1 MSQVLIRRFASATRG
16 LAAVE
21 FALIAPI
28 MIVLFFGVVEGS
40 GVLSA
45 SRKTLLAANTLADLV
60 AQETEVTKANLDD
73 LFTGME
79 KVIDQ
84 RDIDAVFRVVSVYRD
99 PADDKVKVHWS
110 YDSTGAK
117 PYAAGSEYS
126 GALDVAIF
134 DDASS
139 LIVAEVG
146 YDYASPISQKVIGA
160 TMIKKAASRWPRRA
174 LRVSYC
180 AAPGSCV

>member
-1 MSQVLIRRFASATRG
+1 MSPALIRRFARATRG

-28 MIVLFFGVVEGS
+28 MLVLFFGVIEGS
-40 GVLSA
+40 GALSA
-45 SRKTLLAANTLADLV
+45 GRKTLLAANTLADLV

-73 LFTGME
+73 LFTGMK

-84 RDIDAVFRVVSVYRD
+84 RDVDAVFRVASVYRD
-99 PADDKVKVHWS
+99 PEDGKVKVHWS

-117 PYAAGSEYS
+117 PYPAGSAYS
-126 GALDVAIF
+126 GSLDVAIF
-134 DDASS
+134 DDTSS
-139 LIVAEVG
+139 LIVAEVD
-146 YDYASPISQKVIGA
+146 YDYGSPISQKVIGA

-174 LRVSYC
+174 LRVSYTNFR
-180 AAPGSCV
+180 